1 MPNTEDAPAIFAHI
15 DSKTLSSPILTDSQ
29 RQDALQAIALVREL
43 SPSFLDNAEQ
53 IITGKATNSAEL
65 FNTACTGSR
74 VDSAMTRVLKVLWA
88 MEDAVFEQR
97 SAAITT
103 MAWGKEEAKDGQ

>member
-1 MPNTEDAPAIFAHI
+1 MPNPDIPAIFASI
-15 DSKTLSSPILTDSQ
+15 DHKTLSSPILTDSQ
-29 RQDALQAIALVREL
+29 RADALQAIALIREL
-43 SPSFLDNAEQ
+43 SPGFLDQTEK
-53 IITGKATNSAEL
+53 IITGGANSAEL
-65 FNTACTGSR
+65 FNAACTGSR
-74 VDSAMTRVLKVLWA
+74 VDSALTRVLKVLWA